1 MLINLWKNVIKFK
14 FGSGVPWHVENAEE
28 ATYALRSFH
37 QLSAAAA
44 GWVWTVDVPASIV
57 VAVAPAVAVCCRHK
71 KLYCLI

>member
-57 VAVAPAVAVCCRHK
+57 VAAVSYTHLTLPTNREV
-71 KLYCLI
+71 